1 MVETW
6 MVRRSLIALLSL
18 APVASAPAT
27 VLPSPPL
34 GPDALGLATA
44 AVRAVVEGE
53 LVARAAATLSAT
65 LVGSAS
71 FGYVRPVSSSLQS
84 VGVGQTRIEVP
95 GAEGLLCAE
104 APLIQQHLAK
114 ACKLASPFV
123 GFMRDARPDLVA
135 AVEYVCSF
143 AGRPEAFEAERDRR
157 VALWDG
163 LVGSLSPAH
172 EALSALQSTSSSL
185 LLGAQASL
193 PIIEA
198 AARGMGWPDT
208 FLTLHRVLGFPT
220 VGDYP
225 DCGVFRRCERAAT
238 QAYPDLDHPTHNSKL
253 ARRILRQWQTGD
265 ERYRSVVRKVTQK
278 KYKEVALGVAM
289 GPFTSDEVDDAL
301 QEGGWRALQ
310 CFGIEQG
317 MEPDGSVK
325 VRPCDN
331 GRASLTNE
339 CLSTHE
345 TLACESASFPA
356 LVASLFAE
364 AWPPGVP
371 SPALLHS
378 TDDVELAY
386 RRMAALDPGT
396 TVVALYDT
404 TVGAVRFFLMPG
416 HNFGLAAAVLSFNR
430 VSQCVAAIA
439 RRYFGVPC
447 AAYYDDYSI
456 AGPSWAAASSKRVL
470 RMIHERLGIPLAGGL
485 KDVLPRPVNVF
496 LGVVTDLSRVGI
508 AVMRSKPE
516 RVARAMLAIAEALH
530 SHKLLDCAS
539 FLGKIEYLQSS
550 ATTTRVGRAALG
562 LLRAWESER
571 PARGGA
577 EYPLSELACEALL
590 FLLAVLPR
598 LPPRTFDFR
607 ARQVVPDPPIVL
619 YTDAMGQGTFGRIGI
634 VIYDPLDKDRKW
646 RHASSVVPPPLV
658 AAMRV
663 RKQYIMPFETVAPV
677 VALLTRP
684 AQFKGR
690 HVILFVDNTGAL
702 FGLGKGDCHDVD
714 SARMVHVFHTLCAA
728 LGISVWLEYVPS
740 GANISDLPSRDEFAL
755 LESMGSASFS
765 ADLVWPD
772 LQSSLA
778 AVFGDLW
785 AKHAPSPSRAT
796 KRQAEAIDSALAD
809 IKRRRSE

>member
-317 MEPDGSVK
+317 
-325 VRPCDN
+325 RQ
-331 GRASLTNE
+331 RA
-339 CLSTHE
+339 C
-345 TLACESASFPA
+345 
-356 LVASLFAE
+356 
-364 AWPPGVP
+364 
-371 SPALLHS
+371 
-378 TDDVELAY
+378 
-386 RRMAALDPGT
+386 R
-396 TVVALYDT
+396 
-404 TVGAVRFFLMPG
+404 
-416 HNFGLAAAVLSFNR
+416 
-430 VSQCVAAIA
+430 
-439 RRYFGVPC
+439 
-447 AAYYDDYSI
+447 
-456 AGPSWAAASSKRVL
+456 
-470 RMIHERLGIPLAGGL
+470 
-485 KDVLPRPVNVF
+485 
-496 LGVVTDLSRVGI
+496 
-508 AVMRSKPE
+508 
-516 RVARAMLAIAEALH
+516 
-530 SHKLLDCAS
+530 
-539 FLGKIEYLQSS
+539 
-550 ATTTRVGRAALG
+550 
-562 LLRAWESER
+562 
-571 PARGGA
+571 
-577 EYPLSELACEALL
+577 
-590 FLLAVLPR
+590 
-598 LPPRTFDFR
+598 
-607 ARQVVPDPPIVL
+607 
-619 YTDAMGQGTFGRIGI
+619 
-634 VIYDPLDKDRKW
+634 
-646 RHASSVVPPPLV
+646 
-658 AAMRV
+658 
-663 RKQYIMPFETVAPV
+663 
-677 VALLTRP
+677 
-684 AQFKGR
+684 
-690 HVILFVDNTGAL
+690 
-702 FGLGKGDCHDVD
+702 
-714 SARMVHVFHTLCAA
+714 
-728 LGISVWLEYVPS
+728 
-740 GANISDLPSRDEFAL
+740 
-755 LESMGSASFS
+755 
-765 ADLVWPD
+765 
-772 LQSSLA
+772 
-778 AVFGDLW
+778 
-785 AKHAPSPSRAT
+785 
-796 KRQAEAIDSALAD
+796 
-809 IKRRRSE
+809 